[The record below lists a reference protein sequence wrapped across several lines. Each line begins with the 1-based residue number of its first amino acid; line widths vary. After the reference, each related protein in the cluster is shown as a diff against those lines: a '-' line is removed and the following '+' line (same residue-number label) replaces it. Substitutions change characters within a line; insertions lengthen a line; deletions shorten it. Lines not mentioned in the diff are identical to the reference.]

1 MVVAIP
7 VGAKADE
14 ASFKSVADQVE
25 RVFTEL
31 GGKIGK
37 DLSGSLADGLNSG
50 EKTVRQSAEKVAK
63 SYDKVADATGRVKTI
78 QEQYNAAQESGNTA
92 RIVRETERLEAAR
105 RKESAAVRQ
114 VVNDLKDYED
124 AARKAGDA
132 SSSAFGAGF
141 SSGFSRSH
149 IGGFFTDLKSEAE
162 SSGSMAGVI
171 AGRAMGAGITAGL
184 AAATAGVAAIIG
196 GIGYTLTKGF
206 TRLQNID
213 QAEFKLKAL
222 GHSGTEVKR
231 IMTDAEAAVKGTA
244 FGLDAAVGAA
254 ASAVAAGVAPGQEL
268 AGYLTTIGDTAA
280 IANTSFDEMAS
291 VFNKV
296 QTNGRAFNL
305 ELRQL
310 GDKGVPI
317 FTWLQQATG
326 LAGAEFTKFVQKGG
340 VDARLFR
347 SVIEENIGGSAKEM
361 GQSFSGAV
369 DNLGAAIGRLGA
381 AALASPFD
389 SAADLIGG
397 LTDKLD
403 QMTAWMKNN
412 QESVIGFWS
421 TFANATVT
429 ALDIVNT
436 SISGTMTVI
445 GGLLRGMANVDKFL
459 SRIPGVGGDGQEA
472 ATLDQWADEI
482 FRIRDGFN
490 STGVKIDEFKG
501 SIKDWADQGK
511 MSARFG
517 GALGGA
523 TAEVVDRDVVTGP
536 LPQGPGGPAEKL
548 AGMGFKLEQLGDGR
562 VKIVPQTLDANAM
575 LDAWKR
581 KQGDSSSVT
590 ERVAG
595 TGGAPAAIAGDS
607 GGGKAGKEPPPYFD
621 PSLWSLAA
629 RPVPGT
635 SLAPTDNTSIL
646 NARNRVEEARLRLLE
661 LEAKGNVAQ
670 SALVSAK
677 NNVLQAERALRDAEL
692 KAAESHQKAL
702 QKHTGALE
710 QIGAQIDQ
718 DFGISKGLPGI
729 AENLTKFL
737 ANLALAP
744 ALGALQAIAGPVGG
758 GMGGMVG
765 PQGMAVAGIGGY
777 PMAGGLIPMPTGR
790 PRQYQA
796 GMVPNNVQMLSVLE
810 QMFPGVKMSADTGRQ
825 DKFGEH
831 GAGEALDIMV
841 GANAALG
848 RQVNEFLLQNADALG
863 LQYTLWQQATWRPD
877 GTVSPMENRGDATQN
892 HMDHVHARVRR
903 GPAAGGAAG
912 FVPPAT
918 ASFGGGMPSLP
929 AAAGGYGYGGG
940 YGMAGLPGMA
950 LSSGLPAGAVAGGDG
965 AMLPGLVPGAG
976 QGLATAA
983 IGAGG
988 VPVPSPIGI
997 AGAGPGGGSMAPVG
1011 LDPSVGAGGQG
1022 FQGLGGLPMDALM
1035 TAASMSPIPGTGVAA
1050 QIAIKEIN
1058 RAIGYAGQMAGIG
1071 VSGLL
1076 NTFLPRES
1084 PLADVGNSWLG
1095 RIASGF
1101 AGVRPAGNNMAG
1113 QSTLPNPDDARG
1125 KQAQGNTNT
1134 TNNNTTNIT
1143 VEGRDQNDQQLANE
1157 VAYQNHATMQYA
1169 PVRR

>member
-25 RVFTEL
+25 KVFADL
-31 GGKIGK
+31 GVKVGK
-37 DLSGSLADGLNSG
+37 DLSGSLVDGFASG
-50 EKTVRQSAEKVAK
+50 EKSARQSAEKVVT

-78 QEQYNAAQESGNTA
+78 QEQYNAALDSGNTV

-141 SSGFSRSH
+141 SSGFSRSR
-149 IGGFFTDLKSEAE
+149 IGGFFSDLKSEAE
-162 SSGSMAGVI
+162 SSGSMAGVL

-184 AAATAGVAAIIG
+184 AAATAGVAAVIG
-196 GIGYTLTKGF
+196 GVGYTLTKGF
-206 TRLQNID
+206 QRLQNID

-222 GHSGTEVKR
+222 GHSGAEVSR
-231 IMTDAEAAVKGTA
+231 IMTDAESAVKGTA

-291 VFNKV
+291 IFNKV
-296 QTNGRAFNL
+296 QANGRAFTN
-305 ELRQL
+305 ELQQL
-310 GDKGVPI
+310 GDRGVPI
-317 FTWLQQATG
+317 FTWLQKSTG
-326 LAGAEFTKFVQKGG
+326 LAGDELTKFVKKGG
-340 VDARLFR
+340 VDANLFR
-347 SVIEENIGGSAKEM
+347 QVIAENIGGAAQEM

-381 AALASPFD
+381 AAIGAPFD
-389 SAADLIGG
+389 SAADAISG
-397 LTDKLD
+397 LTGKLD
-403 QMTAWMKNN
+403 EMTAWMKNN
-412 QESVIGFWS
+412 QDKVIDFWA
-421 TFANATVT
+421 TFANITVT
-429 ALDIVNT
+429 SLDIVNT

-459 SRIPGVGGDGQEA
+459 NRIPGMGGNEQEA
-472 ATLDQWADEI
+472 AKLDEWADSI
-482 FRIRDGFN
+482 FRIRDGFD
-490 STGVKIDEFKG
+490 STGVKLDEFKG

-511 MSARFG
+511 MSARFS

-548 AGMGFKLEQLGDGR
+548 AGMGFRLEQLGDGR
-562 VKIVPQTLDANAM
+562 VKIIPQTLDANAV

-581 KQGDSSSVT
+581 KQGGDSV
-590 ERVAG
+590 RMPAG
-595 TGGAPAAIAGDS
+595 AGGGVSAGIAAGD
-607 GGGKAGKEPPPYFD
+607 GGEGKAGKEPPPYFD

-629 RPVPGT
+629 LPVPGT
-635 SLAPTDNTSIL
+635 STGPTDNTSIL
-646 NARNRVEEARLRLLE
+646 NARTRVEEARLRLLE

-670 SALVSAK
+670 STMVSAK

-692 KAAESHQKAL
+692 KAAEAHQKAL
-702 QKHTGALE
+702 QRHTGALE

-744 ALGALQAIAGPVGG
+744 ALGALQAIAGPVGV

-777 PMAGGLIPMPTGR
+777 PMMGGGNVAAMMALAQSASGRTAYGPASDLVNGLADCSGSISDLVEMLQTGR
-790 PRQYQA
+790 TTPGRLFTTTNFASDEEAAKIGFLPGYMPGALNVGVNPYPGQSGHMAATLPNGVHFEGGGATGGGAQY
-796 GMVPNNVQMLSVLE
+796 GGS
-810 QMFPGVKMSADTGRQ
+810 
-825 DKFGEH
+825 
-831 GAGEALDIMV
+831 
-841 GANAALG
+841 
-848 RQVNEFLLQNADALG
+848 
-863 LQYTLWQQATWRPD
+863 
-877 GTVSPMENRGDATQN
+877 
-892 HMDHVHARVRR
+892 
-903 GPAAGGAAG
+903 AAGADDPQFEKHYYMPVG
-912 FVPPAT
+912 PP
-918 ASFGGGMPSLP
+918 SSI
-929 AAAGGYGYGGG
+929 GYGGG
-940 YGMAGLPGMA
+940 YDMAGLPGMA

-997 AGAGPGGGSMAPVG
+997 TGAGPGGGSMAPVG
-1011 LDPSVGAGGQG
+1011 LDPSVGAGGEGAQG
-1022 FQGLGGLPMDALM
+1022 IGGLPLDAMM
-1035 TAASMSPIPGTGVAA
+1035 TAASALDVIAPGASIAA
-1050 QIAIKEIN
+1050 QKGIQLIN
-1058 RAIGYAGQMAGIG
+1058 RAIGYGGQMAGIG

-1101 AGVRPAGNNMAG
+1101 AGARPAGNNMAG
-1113 QSTLPNPDDARG
+1113 QSTLPNPDDARQKPG
-1125 KQAQGNTNT
+1125 NEQAGI